1 MWGRAFLARRWA
13 LARSPVEAWR
23 EGRVAARK
31 PRGVSF
37 AVALLG
43 AVALMPWAIPSAV
56 ARDTGPVPQQA
67 PTNEPNQTNQQAP
80 PLPAGSVPT
89 AAGVAGS
96 AAHGAP
102 AEAAPVGQVNAPSV
116 GFGMHGSYRKFEL
129 TGGYQG
135 AQAASPAPWLDLA
148 SACAAGAST
157 GGCEAIHP
165 QAYYWQGTYQF
176 RDKTKFGLGYGA
188 AEKAFFRSDNA
199 DFSPEFAAPRAHLKL
214 WTVGVYHDV
223 NSWLKLIAEYSKEQ
237 NSFPENLTPA
247 PGTLRARSDSDAFM
261 IGSFFLW

>member
-1 MWGRAFLARRWA
+1 MWGSAFLARRWA
-13 LARSPVEAWR
+13 LARSPAGAWR

-31 PRGVSF
+31 PGGVGF

-43 AVALMPWAIPSAV
+43 AVTLMPWAIPLAV
-56 ARDTGPVPQQA
+56 ARDTSPAA
-67 PTNEPNQTNQQAP
+67 PPAPANEPNQTNQNTP
-80 PLPAGSVPT
+80 SLPAGSVPVV
-89 AAGVAGS
+89 AAS
-96 AAHGAP
+96 AAKDAP
-102 AEAAPVGQVNAPSV
+102 TDAASVGQVTAPRV
-116 GFGMHGSYRKFEL
+116 GLGLGSSYRKFEL
-129 TGGYQG
+129 TGGYQN
-135 AQAASPAPWLDLA
+135 AQAASPAPWLALA
-148 SACAAGAST
+148 KACAAGAST

-165 QAYYWQGTYQF
+165 QVYYWQGTYQF
-176 RDKTKFGLGYGA
+176 LDKTKLGLGYGA
-188 AEKAFFRSDNA
+188 AEKALFRSDNA
-199 DFSPEFAAPRAHLKL
+199 DFSPEFAAPRAHLQL